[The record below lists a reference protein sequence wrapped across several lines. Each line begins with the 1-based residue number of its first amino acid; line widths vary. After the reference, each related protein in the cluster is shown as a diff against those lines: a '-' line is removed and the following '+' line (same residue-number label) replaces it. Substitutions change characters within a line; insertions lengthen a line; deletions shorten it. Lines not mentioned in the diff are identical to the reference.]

1 MFMVRISRG
10 SVCLVIVASLL
21 APAVGRSE
29 WVYAIS
35 KSTNKLVRFNT
46 TNTVNVANL
55 SESTPVTTLVSGL
68 MQPSGIALGPDGRLY
83 IAEWG
88 DGTVSGP
95 PRISRYDI
103 ATNQWAPV
111 VSLNSSTQA
120 QPSAIAFRPT
130 ALGGQM
136 LVGRVGTFGGS
147 GEGGIVQVSGWN
159 TASPTVSPTAYN
171 TGITLNGSS
180 GLAVATNGTTYVSNS
195 QYASYNGNPILIG
208 NVVSLNANGAYV
220 GEIAADNTFF
230 DGLSGPAGLI
240 LDGTSLLIGS
250 VTNSKVFR
258 TNLGTSTTTEFGTLG
273 ANVFFEVGP
282 IAKLADG
289 SILAAS
295 VSGSGVISMLGPT
308 GTLSS
313 LGYTN
318 ADFGQLG
325 GIVVAPVPE
334 PGSIALATVGLGML
348 AWVIHRRRRGQAS

>member
-1 MFMVRISRG
+1 MVR
-10 SVCLVIVASLL
+10 SVHRSFSIVIVACLL
-21 APAVGRSE
+21 APAVGRGE

-35 KSTNKLVRFNT
+35 KSTNKLVRFET
-46 TNTVNVANL
+46 SNTVNVANL
-55 SESTPVTTLVSGL
+55 NDSTPVTTLVSSL

-88 DGTVSGP
+88 DGTAGGP

-103 ATNQWAPV
+103 ATNQWAPL
-111 VSLNSSTQA
+111 VSLNAATQA

-147 GEGGIVQVSGWN
+147 GEGSIVQVSGWN
-159 TASPTVSPTAYN
+159 TASPAVSPTPYN
-171 TGITLNGSS
+171 TGIVLNGSS
-180 GLAVATNGTTYVSNS
+180 GLAVASDGTTYVSNS
-195 QYASYNGNPILIG
+195 QYSSFSGNPILVG
-208 NVVSLNANGAYV
+208 NVVSLNATGAYV
-220 GEIAADNTFF
+220 QQIAADNTLS

-258 TNLGTSTTTEFGTLG
+258 TNLGTTATTQFGTLG

-289 SILAAS
+289 SLLAAS
-295 VSGSGVISMLGPT
+295 VSGSGVISILGPT

-313 LGYTN
+313 LGYAN
-318 ADFGQLG
+318 QDFGQLG

-334 PGSIALATVGLGML
+334 PGSIALATVGLGTL
-348 AWVIHRRRRGQAS
+348 AWVMHRRRRGRAS